1 MTLAHYMAGQFTLDQ
16 NVDFII
22 RIVAACLCGAAI
34 GFERSMRF
42 KEAGIRTHIIAFTV
56 KTIEIELSG
65 IPKFRTS

>member
-42 KEAGIRTHIIAFTV
+42 KEAGIRTHIIV
-56 KTIEIELSG
+56 KIRVCG
-65 IPKFRTS
+65 HCR